1 MSEPKKPISHA
12 KNHPRNRMWIKS
24 SQKRRQPRQK
34 TQARLDRI
42 AAVGV
47 PFLLIVL
54 LIGALCFH
62 SCQRRKSP
70 EESGSTPVA
79 TATTS
84 AEKVENSEKD
94 TQTDAPD
101 VATDTTK
108 TTQAEESSLTDGKQI
123 TLAAKG
129 VNKGDLILINKDHSY
144 DFPLATRNSKVSMR
158 TGTVPTASAIWKYSW
173 TQKPLPS

>member
-1 MSEPKKPISHA
+1 MDFGFGQTAGLLCAENAQQALMRQFCKERNICHRANRKNRSVMQ
-12 KNHPRNRMWIKS
+12 KNHPRNRMWIKKQPEKEAATPENAS
-24 SQKRRQPRQK
+24 SGWTASLRWAYR
-34 TQARLDRI
+34 
-42 AAVGV
+42 
-47 PFLLIVL
+47 FCLIVL

-108 TTQAEESSLTDGKQI
+108 TTQAEERQSDRRQ
-123 TLAAKG
+123 A
-129 VNKGDLILINKDHSY
+129 DH
-144 DFPLATRNSKVSMR
+144 
-158 TGTVPTASAIWKYSW
+158 TGCQGSEQGRSDPY
-173 TQKPLPS
+173 

>member
-1 MSEPKKPISHA
+1 MDKKAARKGGSHA
-12 KNHPRNRMWIKS
+12 R
-24 SQKRRQPRQK
+24 KRK
-34 TQARLDRI
+34 LRLDRI

-54 LIGALCFH
+54 LIGSLCFH

-108 TTQAEESSLTDGKQI
+108 TTQAEESI
-123 TLAAKG
+123 
-129 VNKGDLILINKDHSY
+129 
-144 DFPLATRNSKVSMR
+144 
-158 TGTVPTASAIWKYSW
+158 
-173 TQKPLPS
+173 

>member
-12 KNHPRNRMWIKS
+12 KEPSPKPDVDKKAARKGGSHAR
-24 SQKRRQPRQK
+24 KRK
-34 TQARLDRI
+34 LRLDRI

-84 AEKVENSEKD
+84 AEKLSDIFSYQVQQNFKLPVFRERRCSIFFHNLPNHGID
-94 TQTDAPD
+94 TFDRWSC
-101 VATDTTK
+101 K
-108 TTQAEESSLTDGKQI
+108 FHFDGDPFARHN
-123 TLAAKG
+123 TFFEW
-129 VNKGDLILINKDHSY
+129 Y
-144 DFPLATRNSKVSMR
+144 T
-158 TGTVPTASAIWKYSW
+158 
-173 TQKPLPS
+173 